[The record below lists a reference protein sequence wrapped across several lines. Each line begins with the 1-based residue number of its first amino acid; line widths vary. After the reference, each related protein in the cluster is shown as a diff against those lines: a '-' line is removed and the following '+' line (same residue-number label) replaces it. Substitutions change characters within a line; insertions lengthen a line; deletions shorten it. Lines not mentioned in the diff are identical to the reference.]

1 MRHYRKLV
9 RELKKRYGPF
19 SVRRVRLPRGFAGDC
34 FDPVSSGFVIRIDR
48 SLEEQA
54 AMDSLIHEVAHMLSW
69 DEYCAGIDHGPKWA
83 RKHRLCYKVYER
95 VCRDGDS

>member
-1 MRHYRKLV
+1 
-9 RELKKRYGPF
+9 
-19 SVRRVRLPRGFAGDC
+19 
-34 FDPVSSGFVIRIDR
+34 
-48 SLEEQA
+48 
-54 AMDSLIHEVAHMLSW
+54 MDSLIHEVAHMLSW